1 MSIFT
6 RRRMEEAQREEA
18 VALMELAMAMSHD
31 DPEYKMTEREIKS
44 FAYWRP
50 KATVQDFYEHF
61 MAGHDCDAEHL
72 NPFLPIVVMANLNEA
87 GELAQR

>member
-31 DPEYKMTEREIKS
+31 DLEYKMTEREIKS

-50 KATVQDFYEHF
+50 KATE
-61 MAGHDCDAEHL
+61 
-72 NPFLPIVVMANLNEA
+72 
-87 GELAQR
+87 

>member
-6 RRRMEEAQREEA
+6 RCRVEEALREEA
-18 VALMELAMAMSHD
+18 VVLMELAMAMSHD
-31 DPEYKMTEREIKS
+31 DPEYKMTEKEIKS

-50 KATVQDFYEHF
+50 KATVQDLYEHF
-61 MAGHDCDAEHL
+61 MTGHDCDAEHL